1 MHKRII
7 RSVIKLFG
15 PPTIATLINDCFL
28 INWKL
33 FNHRAISFHLRVF
46 RKASEP
52 KHMIV
57 QSAIRY
63 T

>member
-33 FNHRAISFHLRVF
+33 FNHRAISFDLRVF

-52 KHMIV
+52 KHMLV
-57 QSAIRY
+57 
-63 T
+63 